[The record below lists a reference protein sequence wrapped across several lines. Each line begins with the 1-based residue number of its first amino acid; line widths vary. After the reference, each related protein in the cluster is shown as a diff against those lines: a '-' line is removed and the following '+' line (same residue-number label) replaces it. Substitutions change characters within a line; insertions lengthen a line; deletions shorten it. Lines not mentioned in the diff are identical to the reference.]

1 MSTWSVSVLTVEGG
15 TIHTACTS
23 PSPTTSL
30 PHCEAG
36 THRTWHSVI
45 IIIIIIIITPHLCR
59 LALCLALDQ
68 AGPARQP
75 ALPVQRSHA
84 APRHRA
90 EAGQIFLVRCKYFH
104 SFILDILYSQFPHL
118 ALVGQGLVE
127 GGEAPALAVTAHGPR
142 PAHPGIL
149 AVGGES
155 EGRWWI

>member
-1 MSTWSVSVLTVEGG
+1 M
-15 TIHTACTS
+15 
-23 PSPTTSL
+23 PR
-30 PHCEAG
+30 PHPRARPMFCLAG
-36 THRTWHSVI
+36 DLQTFIIRVI
-45 IIIIIIIITPHLCR
+45 IIIIIIIIIIVIIIIIIIITPHLCR
-59 LALCLALDQ
+59 LALRLALDQ

-104 SFILDILYSQFPHL
+104 SFILDILYSQFSHL